1 MNRAL
6 IACGGTGGHLSP
18 GIALAQELINR
29 GWQCRLLISSKKV
42 DARLVKKY
50 KEIEYDTIP
59 GSGLSF
65 RPLALF
71 RFVRDFVK
79 GYRVCSRK
87 VEAYKP
93 DALVGFGGFIS
104 APSLLAGSRKGVK
117 VAIHE
122 ANRVPGRATRLTSH
136 IANRIYLPK
145 GVSLSGKRA
154 DRVLHAG
161 IPLRTEIAPTDKRA
175 ARQSLGLEE
184 SRKTL
189 LVFGGSQGA
198 RSLTNWSIENAS
210 RLRQKGIQLIC
221 LKGLSDASE
230 QVEREGENA
239 RGPLARFFDFS
250 DDMPTLLSAAD
261 LVVSRAGAGSIAEIA
276 RCGVPAILIPYPFAA
291 DDHQTRNAEE
301 FENQG
306 GGMLLPDQRI
316 GELFTIV
323 EQLIGDDSQLD
334 GMKKRLQL
342 IDAGNSSSDIA
353 NDLEALISECQSGRL
368 GSADGEKALR

>member
-18 GIALAQELINR
+18 GIALAQELVSR

-42 DARLVKKY
+42 DARLIEKY
-50 KEIEYDTIP
+50 KEIEYETIP

-65 RPLALF
+65 RPLALC
-71 RFVRDFVK
+71 RFVRDFIK
-79 GYRVCSRK
+79 GYRVCLGK

-93 DALVGFGGFIS
+93 DVLVGFGGFIS

-117 VAIHE
+117 IAIHE
-122 ANRVPGRATRLTSH
+122 ANRVPGRATRLTSR
-136 IANRIYLPK
+136 IASRIYLPN
-145 GVSLSGKRA
+145 GVSLSGKRS
-154 DRVLHAG
+154 DRVLHSG
-161 IPLRTEIAPTDKRA
+161 IPLRNEIAPTDKRA
-175 ARQSLGLEE
+175 ARKALGLDE

-210 RLRQKGIQLIC
+210 RLRRKGLQLIC
-221 LKGLSDASE
+221 LAGLSNASE
-230 QVEREGENA
+230 QVDQDGKSEPD
-239 RGPLARFFDFS
+239 PLVRFLDFS

-316 GELFTIV
+316 GELFAIV
-323 EQLIGDDSQLD
+323 EQLIGDDAKLD
-334 GMKKRLQL
+334 GMRKRLVL
-342 IDAGNSSSDIA
+342 IDAGNSRSDIA
-353 NDLEALISECQSGRL
+353 NDLEALILECQSAETAA
-368 GSADGEKALR
+368 ADGERVLK